1 MSLIREDFFF
11 AFPTEYLKIPIVA
24 AMPGL
29 SGVSLTIVN
38 NKHINICITKTARP
52 AMVLIVHSPL
62 MTRDV
67 DQLRTILNIIRV
79 ITGIGGAVGWVLSL
93 FL

>member
-1 MSLIREDFFF
+1 
-11 AFPTEYLKIPIVA
+11 
-24 AMPGL
+24 
-29 SGVSLTIVN
+29 
-38 NKHINICITKTARP
+38 
-52 AMVLIVHSPL
+52 MVLIVHSPL